1 MTETTLATIGFLVLA
16 LIEGFNGIGLAFRTK
31 RTLESV
37 GLIHTDGP
45 GLLVQEFGL
54 YNLGLAVVY
63 AIAAFDP
70 VRLWCVAFIGIAIN
84 LAAGTMHLLR
94 SYGVYFGGA
103 RPMLS
108 QAFERKAGFV
118 HVFALLMAWFVQY
131 EAGLVA

>member
-1 MTETTLATIGFLVLA
+1 MIEVPFATIGFVVLA
-16 LIEGFNGIGLAFRTK
+16 MIEGFNGIGLAFRTK
-31 RTLESV
+31 RTLESA

-45 GLLVQEFGL
+45 GLLVQEFGV
-54 YNLGLAVVY
+54 YCLGLAVAY

-70 VRLWCVAFIGIAIN
+70 VRFWCVALIGITIN

-108 QAFERKAGFV
+108 QVFERKAGFV
-118 HVFALLMAWFVQY
+118 HTFALVVAWFIS
-131 EAGLVA
+131 